1 MFFNAVMLHNP
12 ANPTNTPNTCDMHFF
27 LLLSDY
33 YVHTM
38 DDTKIIGIFAF
49 KRNSYIHWWV
59 RKLAVTCLTPC
70 HIVEM
75 LYCCPLKQFDCL
87 FSSMYLQ

>member
-12 ANPTNTPNTCDMHFF
+12 ANPTNTPNTYDMHFF

-49 KRNSYIHWWV
+49 KKNVLHSLVGKKTY
-59 RKLAVTCLTPC
+59 AVTCLTPC
-70 HIVEM
+70 HIV
-75 LYCCPLKQFDCL
+75 
-87 FSSMYLQ
+87 